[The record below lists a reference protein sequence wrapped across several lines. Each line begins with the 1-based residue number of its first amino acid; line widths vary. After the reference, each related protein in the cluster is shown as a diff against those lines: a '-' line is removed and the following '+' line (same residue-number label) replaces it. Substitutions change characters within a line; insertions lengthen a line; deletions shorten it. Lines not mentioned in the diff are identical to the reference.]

1 MDRANGLF
9 ANCHPGHGLADVRT
23 APDYA
28 VLAKRL
34 SKAIGVVD
42 VRRPLTPMLV
52 ERAPGAGLNCEICG
66 EHRGLSL
73 FPLF

>member
-9 ANCHPGHGLADVRT
+9 ADCHPGHGLTDMGA
-23 APDYA
+23 APDHA
-28 VLAKRL
+28 VLAEGL
-34 SKAIGVVD
+34 SQAVGVVD

-52 ERAPGAGLNCEICG
+52 ERAPGAGLNGEVCG